1 MQIRQIVIR
10 NFRGIEQ
17 LDWKP
22 SSALSCLIG
31 RGDVGKS
38 TVLDAVELALS
49 PRAPAITDTDFIG
62 ADPNKS
68 IEIEVTVGELSE
80 EALEDHRFG
89 LHLRGWQK
97 TGDLRDEPQDDDE
110 AVVTV
115 RAVIDASLEGEWM
128 LYTDR
133 QDPKPLQPRDRALF
147 GVVRLGPEV
156 EKHLNW
162 GRNTA
167 LSAATDDR
175 DPAGLALADAF
186 RVAREH
192 VVTKGVP
199 TLAGIVAAVRDEAT
213 KLGAYCGTA
222 YGAGLDAQRTATSL
236 SGLALHDGAVPVRLA
251 GLGTRRLVSLA
262 IQRMSVKAGAI
273 VLIDEIEHGLEPH
286 RIRHALKVLRDA
298 LDTAPPAPKGQVF
311 LTTHSYT
318 TLVELSH
325 QQLAVCCR
333 TGGIVTIRTPGA
345 NLQSLLRR
353 VPEAFLAQRILVC
366 EGPTE
371 IGLVRGLRDSWSA
384 ARSSPFE
391 ARGTWLADGAGH
403 PQAVTT
409 ALELASL
416 GYTTALF
423 RDSDVPMDPGMSAQL
438 SSASID
444 VYEWDGALATEQ
456 RIFTDASWSVVQRL
470 LDIAYEA
477 HTETSVV
484 DQTAHYLGVKNLPG
498 PKVSDW
504 HASGKTDDEIRA
516 ALGTAAHKKGWYK
529 NTTFGQLVG
538 ETLGAEIRAVP
549 STPLAQLLAKVEAWL
564 YA

>member
-1 MQIRQIVIR
+1 MQIRHIVIR

-22 SSALSCLIG
+22 SSPLSCLIG

-49 PRAPAITDTDFIG
+49 PRAPAITDTDFVG
-62 ADPNKS
+62 ADPGKS

-89 LHLRGWQK
+89 LYLRGWQK
-97 TGDLRDEPQDDDE
+97 SGTLRDEPQDDDE

-115 RAVIDASLEGEWM
+115 RAVVDASLEGEWT

-156 EKHLNW
+156 EKHLTW

-167 LSAATDDR
+167 LSAVTDDR
-175 DPAGLALADAF
+175 DPAGHALAAAF
-186 RVAREH
+186 RVARDH
-192 VVTKGVP
+192 VVANGLP
-199 TLAGIVAAVRDEAT
+199 TLTEVAGLVRDEAS
-213 KLGAYCGTA
+213 KLGAYCATT
-222 YGAGLDAQRTATSL
+222 YGAGLDSQRTATSL
-236 SGLALHDGAVPVRLA
+236 SGLALHDGVVPVRLA

-273 VLIDEIEHGLEPH
+273 ILIDEVEHGLEPH

-298 LDTAPPAPKGQVF
+298 VDAPPPGPKGQVF
-311 LTTHSYT
+311 LTTHSHT
-318 TLVELSH
+318 TLVELGH
-325 QQLAVCCR
+325 QHLAVCCR
-333 TGGIVTIRTPGA
+333 TGGTVTVRTPA
-345 NLQSLLRR
+345 ATLQPLLRR
-353 VPEAFLAQRILVC
+353 VPEAFLAQRVLAC

-371 IGLVRGLRDSWSA
+371 IGLVRGLRDAWNA
-384 ARSSPFE
+384 ARTFSFE
-391 ARGTWLADGAGH
+391 TRGTWLADGGGSQGA
-403 PQAVTT
+403 AT

-416 GYTTALF
+416 GYETAVF
-423 RDSDVPMDPGMSAQL
+423 RDSDVPLAAPVTAQL
-438 SSASID
+438 NAAGID
-444 VYEWDGALATEQ
+444 VYEWEGALATEQ
-456 RIFTDASWSVVQRL
+456 RIFTDASWPVVQRL

-477 HTETSVV
+477 HTETSVL
-484 DQTAHYLGVKNLPG
+484 DQTAHYLGVKDLPS

-504 HASGKTDDEIRA
+504 HALGKSDAEIRA
-516 ALGTAAHKKGWYK
+516 ALGTAAHKKSWFK

-538 ETLGAEIRAVP
+538 EALGAELTAVP
-549 STPLAQLLAKVEAWL
+549 ATPLAQLLAKVEAWL